1 MDETFDY
8 LDQLSQSSIAIER
21 NFINALIGSK
31 DGAIYQARNA
41 LLSLGQMSGHANI
54 GYQQALISRNAALL
68 QVCNSIAQRSL
79 EVAERLTE
87 QTASDQTRDLIRR
100 HIAFTQER
108 LERDGERKVAQYKLD
123 IKRIAIV
130 ARSMRDD
137 NDWDASASLLRSRE
151 SVDIRSQ
158 QSLDAL
164 GKKQL
169 TERFSRLL
177 VRGLGVCSLTDS
189 VMAMSAGD
197 QFSVISFDGQVVR
210 FITRDDYEELRESL
224 FHPQCNRYLRP
235 NSK

>member
-1 MDETFDY
+1 
-8 LDQLSQSSIAIER
+8 
-21 NFINALIGSK
+21 
-31 DGAIYQARNA
+31 
-41 LLSLGQMSGHANI
+41 
-54 GYQQALISRNAALL
+54 
-68 QVCNSIAQRSL
+68 
-79 EVAERLTE
+79 
-87 QTASDQTRDLIRR
+87 
-100 HIAFTQER
+100 
-108 LERDGERKVAQYKLD
+108 
-123 IKRIAIV
+123 
-130 ARSMRDD
+130 MRDD